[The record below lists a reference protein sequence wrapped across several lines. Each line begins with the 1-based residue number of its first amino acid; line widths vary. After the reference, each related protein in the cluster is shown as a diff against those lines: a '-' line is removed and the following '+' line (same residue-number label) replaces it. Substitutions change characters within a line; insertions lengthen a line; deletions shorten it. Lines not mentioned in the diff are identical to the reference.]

1 VKALLTV
8 VVTATG
14 LLSAKGPGLA
24 RADAGA
30 GRSSPPQLT
39 KEQATKTLTRLLERE
54 PFWPRHYE
62 EADPKT
68 LGKFFA
74 GGDYRLLQGNP
85 FLGYWDSGTFRWPAT
100 TKAIAW
106 EGVVGA
112 KEDVGARS
120 VTAKAW
126 RAAMEVVA
134 GKRGL
139 VIDQRAAVRIRG
151 VCVHATLERTRDGLE
166 PPGVLVELRLES
178 PNGALLMRVG
188 VGKPTIE
195 EAMGAMLDWVVG
207 FALRVHQP
215 QGDLE
220 AKP

>member
-1 VKALLTV
+1 MRAALAVAL
-8 VVTATG
+8 
-14 LLSAKGPGLA
+14 
-24 RADAGA
+24 AGA
-30 GRSSPPQLT
+30 GVLLSTGAGVAFAEEGAGRPAAPQLT
-39 KEQATKTLTRLLERE
+39 KEQAAKTLVRLLERE

-62 EADPKT
+62 DSDPNT
-68 LGKFFA
+68 LGKFFV
-74 GGDYRLLQGNP
+74 GEDYRLLQGNP
-85 FLGYWDSGTFRWPAT
+85 FLGYWHSGTFLWPAG

-106 EGVVGA
+106 DGVLGA
-112 KEDVGARS
+112 KEDAGARS
-120 VTAKAW
+120 VTPKAW

-151 VCVHATLERTRDGLE
+151 MCVHANLARPRDGLE
-166 PPGVLVELRLES
+166 PPGVMVELRLES
-178 PNGALLMRVG
+178 PTGMLLMRVG

-195 EAMGAMLDWVVG
+195 EAMGAMLDWVMG

-215 QGDLE
+215 QEPE